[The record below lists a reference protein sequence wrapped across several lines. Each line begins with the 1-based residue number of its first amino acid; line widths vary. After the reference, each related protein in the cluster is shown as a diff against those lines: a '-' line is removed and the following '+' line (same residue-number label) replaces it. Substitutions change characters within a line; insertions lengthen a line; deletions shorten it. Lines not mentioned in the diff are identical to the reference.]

1 MTPTLWIVI
10 GVSVL
15 AIIGFVLVIRSQLRE
30 NREIDSK
37 IDYSKVKP
45 WVEDDEEKEREEKW
59 GK

>member
-15 AIIGFVLVIRSQLRE
+15 AIIGFVLMIRSQLRE